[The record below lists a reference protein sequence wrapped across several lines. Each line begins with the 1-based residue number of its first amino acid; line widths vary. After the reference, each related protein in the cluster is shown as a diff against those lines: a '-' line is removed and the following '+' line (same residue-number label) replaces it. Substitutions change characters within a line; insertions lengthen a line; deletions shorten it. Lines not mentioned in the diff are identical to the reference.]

1 MKKTGLS
8 TLTITL
14 LVTIALLAFLGAI
27 LRIVDSNFGNLFLPS
42 TAAFPGGLF
51 YEIVATLLNMSVIFI
66 YLLGGGVIIFGVS
79 LTVIRFVKTKL
90 QNPYK
95 PSGVA
100 GPLAGYLTLS
110 LELFI
115 GAEIIK
121 TATTQTFEELE
132 TLILIILSRGLF
144 SLILYLERRW
154 CGLDT
159 ETE

>member
-8 TLTITL
+8 TLTIVL
-14 LVTIALLAFLGAI
+14 LVVIVLLAFLGAI
-27 LRIVDSNFGNLFLPS
+27 MRIIDSNFGNLFLPP
-42 TAAFPGGLF
+42 AAGVPGGLF
-51 YEIVATLLNMSVIFI
+51 YETIATLLIIAVNVI
-66 YLLGGGVIIFGVS
+66 YLLGGGVIIFGVM
-79 LTVIRFVKTKL
+79 LTVIRFIKTKL
-90 QNPYK
+90 YNPFK
-95 PSGVA
+95 PAGVA

-121 TATTQTFEELE
+121 TVTTQTFEELE
-132 TLILIILSRGLF
+132 TLILIIFSRGLF

-159 ETE
+159 ESE